1 MWVWL
6 LMDQPHVRRISFIF
20 FFISTWPPHAVAF
33 VSFFFHF
40 HFPAFFFLLPL
51 LGGRGRWTAYEIAV
65 RKNRKKK
72 RKRIQQQQQQQ
83 PKKKQ
88 KKNKIGKERKRKG
101 NENKKK
107 EKRNERRW
115 MTKARAVS
123 FFFCLFFFVR
133 CRRINYEPGRTPNA
147 AKREQKEKKLITKTR
162 ETEGMCNPE
171 WKKKSP
177 H

>member
-1 MWVWL
+1 MWDSVAGGCSMVCFHFFFSFFFWGVSGVAGASDGLNLVGYPSFFFVFSDLIAAGGMWVWL

-33 VSFFFHF
+33 VSFFFISI
-40 HFPAFFFLLPL
+40 FPLFFFLLPL

-88 KKNKIGKERKRKG
+88 KKQNREREKKKRKRK
-101 NENKKK
+101 
-107 EKRNERRW
+107 
-115 MTKARAVS
+115 
-123 FFFCLFFFVR
+123 
-133 CRRINYEPGRTPNA
+133 
-147 AKREQKEKKLITKTR
+147 
-162 ETEGMCNPE
+162 
-171 WKKKSP
+171 
-177 H
+177 